1 MSGCKDCERCKYYY
15 SYVSF
20 CSDYGPECH
29 NPYLERMKEKFRPDP
44 YNCEFFDDKDGD
56 PKPVESDWD
65 D

>member
-1 MSGCKDCERCKYYY
+1 MSGCKDCEMCKYYY
-15 SYVSF
+15 
-20 CSDYGPECH
+20 DYANFLSSGEPECH
-29 NPYLERMKEKFRPDP
+29 NPYLVRMRKKFRPDP